1 MWGWRIIKTGR
12 EQNDSRPTKKI
23 IVFILW
29 WAFQHISPNYAV
41 ICWENKMS
49 WSNDKKLMWLN
60 TWSRT
65 LIEVWH
71 LCGYTAGNATLPR
84 W

>member
-1 MWGWRIIKTGR
+1 MWGWRIIKTDR
-12 EQNDSRPTKKI
+12 EPNDSRPTKKI
-23 IVFILW
+23 IIILW
-29 WAFQHISPNYAV
+29 LAFQHISPNYAV

-65 LIEVWH
+65 L
-71 LCGYTAGNATLPR
+71 TAGNATLPR
-84 W
+84 G